1 MKEVFIMS
9 KYYARFE
16 ETKAEVFAFSTE
28 QERDQWVNYQDE
40 YSRTFGVNSED
51 NFKRIAIT
59 PEQAE
64 EYIERFALIRVKP
77 DEMDIFYFGSNKVE
91 IYF

>member
-16 ETKAEVFAFSTE
+16 ETRAEVFAFPTE
-28 QERDQWVNYQDE
+28 QERNQWVNYQDE

-59 PEQAE
+59 SEQAE
-64 EYIERFALIRVKP
+64 EIIERFALIKVQP
-77 DEMDIFYFGSNKVE
+77 DEMDEFYFGSNKVK
-91 IYF
+91 IYY